1 MAHRSSLDK
10 FTSRITQDSDA
21 WSSIFRPS
29 PDETLEEKKDRL
41 ARQQEA
47 NRISREIDEG
57 IEKSKKLFEKRK
69 KAIKVLLLGQAESGK
84 STMLRNFQLAFC
96 PTYFHDEIPIW
107 KTIIQLNL
115 IGSVKKLLAIIE
127 DELDSQASRSPG
139 GSRGPLRQQS
149 TPTQATE
156 SSSVLYSPVLLT
168 PVASSSD
175 THGATPGP
183 SSLATSY
190 PTTNATALSDS
201 YINPTRRD
209 GTAPPSTSSVGTW
222 GSSSSRHIAASAR
235 TNAIASSTAASSPR
249 NLISHSEANT
259 SRDSHDLDQGSGDP
273 PLTQTHSA
281 LRLRLLPL
289 LSVETNLARQLL
301 PEGDVT
307 PSASPSNSGA
317 GWAKWASGG
326 TFESKPG
333 FGLGGGELCV
343 RAGGAWKS
351 VLERV
356 AGAGLPGSD
365 TRRPSITDKS
375 KSPSRHIDPTSAL
388 ASSGK
393 HTTRTARPHPSD
405 PTPLLEALAS
415 DIHILWTD
423 PAVQALLKRRGVRME
438 DGAGFFLND
447 IMRIGKSGWK
457 PAVDDIVRARLRTF
471 GVEEHRFFME
481 NGSEWYI
488 YDVGGSRNMR
498 PQWAPYFDDV
508 QAIIFLAPLV
518 FNQVLDE
525 DRMFNRLEDS
535 ISLWKEVCSNP
546 LLARSNIILFL
557 NKMDILESTLRAGIR
572 VATYVPS
579 YGSQPNEVENVVKYF
594 REKFRAYHKRLS
606 PRQRTFFCHETSA
619 IDTRATQAVLIG
631 VREGILRH
639 HLEKL
644 SVL

>member
-1 MAHRSSLDK
+1 MTYRSSLDRL
-10 FTSRITQDSDA
+10 TNRIITQDSDT

-29 PDETLEEKKDRL
+29 PDETLEEKKDRI

-57 IEKSKKLFEKRK
+57 IERSKKLLDKRK

-96 PTYFHDEIPIW
+96 PNYFHDEIPIW

-115 IGSVKKLLAIIE
+115 IGSVSRLLAIIE
-127 DELDSQASRSPG
+127 HELDSQASRSPR
-139 GSRGPLRQQS
+139 SLLRQHNTS
-149 TPTQATE
+149 TGG
-156 SSSVLYSPVLLT
+156 SPVLRSQLQVT
-168 PVASSSD
+168 PPSSSSGSWGSNISAGD
-175 THGATPGP
+175 VPIRRSPTDHVAINHPDGP
-183 SSLATSY
+183 SSS
-190 PTTNATALSDS
+190 S
-201 YINPTRRD
+201 
-209 GTAPPSTSSVGTW
+209 PSTSRGGTS
-222 GSSSSRHIAASAR
+222 GSSSTSRHVAAAGSR
-235 TNAIASSTAASSPR
+235 TNVGVSSSHNTAASR
-249 NLISHSEANT
+249 NHVSHSEPT
-259 SRDSHDLDQGSGDP
+259 DVQDSADP
-273 PLTQTHSA
+273 PLTQAHSA

-301 PEGDVT
+301 PEWGGDV
-307 PSASPSNSGA
+307 AAAHSNSGA

-326 TFESKPG
+326 TSDCGPG
-333 FGLGGGELCV
+333 IGLGGGELCV
-343 RAGGAWKS
+343 RAGGAWKG
-351 VLERV
+351 VIERV
-356 AGAGLPGSD
+356 SGAACIALD
-365 TRRPSITDKS
+365 TNRRPSVTDRVLS
-375 KSPSRHIDPTSAL
+375 HQIDPVTP
-388 ASSGK
+388 SGK

-415 DIHILWTD
+415 DIHVLWTD
-423 PAVQALLKRRGVRME
+423 PAVQALLKRRGIRME
-438 DGAGFFLND
+438 DSAGFFLND
-447 IMRIGKSGWK
+447 IMRIGKPGWK

-471 GVEEHRFFME
+471 GVEEHKFLME

-498 PQWAPYFDDV
+498 PQWVPFFDDV

-525 DRMFNRLEDS
+525 DRGANRLEDS
-535 ISLWKEVCSNP
+535 IGLWKEVCSSP
-546 LLARSNIILFL
+546 LLARANIILFL
-557 NKMDILESTLRAGIR
+557 NKMDILESTLKAGIR
-572 VATYVPS
+572 VSTYVPS
-579 YGSQPNEVENVVKYF
+579 YGSQPNELEHVVKYF

-619 IDTRATQAVLIG
+619 IDTQATQAVLIG

-644 SVL
+644 NVL